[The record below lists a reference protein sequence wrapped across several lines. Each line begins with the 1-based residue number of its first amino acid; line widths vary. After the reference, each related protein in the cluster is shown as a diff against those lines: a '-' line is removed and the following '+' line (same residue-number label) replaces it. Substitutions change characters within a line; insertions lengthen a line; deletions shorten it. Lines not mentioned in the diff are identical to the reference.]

1 MTDVRKCI
9 RTFSHTEHKAVIIS
23 EASHILETVREVFDM
38 EERQASRQHKII
50 LTNRGTCALSGI
62 TDILSFDVNEILLET
77 DMGMLMIRGIDLH
90 VNRLTL
96 EKGEV
101 DLSGKIDSLQY
112 SDVAKGKNQNE
123 SFLGRL
129 FK

>member
-1 MTDVRKCI
+1 
-9 RTFSHTEHKAVIIS
+9 
-23 EASHILETVREVFDM
+23 M

-50 LTNRGTCALSGI
+50 LTNRGTCALNGI
-62 TDILSFDVNEILLET
+62 SDILSFDVNEILLET
-77 DMGMLMIRGIDLH
+77 DLGMLMIRGTDLH

-101 DLSGKIDSLQY
+101 DVSGKIDSLQY
-112 SDVAKGKNQNE
+112 SDMAKGGRQGE
-123 SFLGRL
+123 SLLSRL

>member
-1 MTDVRKCI
+1 
-9 RTFSHTEHKAVIIS
+9 
-23 EASHILETVREVFDM
+23 M

-50 LTNRGTCALSGI
+50 LTNRGTCALNGI
-62 TDILSFDVNEILLET
+62 SDILSFDVNEILLET
-77 DMGMLMIRGIDLH
+77 EMGMLMIRGMDLH

-101 DLSGKIDSLQY
+101 DLSGKIDSIQY
-112 SDVAKGKNQNE
+112 SDVKTGKASQGE
-123 SFLGRL
+123 SLLGRL